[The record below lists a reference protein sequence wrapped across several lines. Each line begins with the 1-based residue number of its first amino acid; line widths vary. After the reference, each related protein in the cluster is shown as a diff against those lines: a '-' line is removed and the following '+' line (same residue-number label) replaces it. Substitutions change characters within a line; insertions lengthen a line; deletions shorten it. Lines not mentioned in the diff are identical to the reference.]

1 MDFQRAASTQ
11 VSVDHSRTTSL
22 NDRLNTNYVDFGGA
36 EGNSYGAQY
45 TKTITDF
52 VGEFVTP
59 RQLLVLLRVLKAV
72 TFVFLILTL
81 AANMMYIV
89 FLEVLA
95 TREVRNIV
103 GGRRDMIIRVY
114 GLFLSG
120 VALAI
125 EVDVAWVVKVRD
137 LCFIFILM
145 SFLSLL
151 NTPFMANFQL
161 FFGIAHNLP
170 LRFYWIESH
179 GTLVAVQSFYGFKGF
194 LARSFLL
201 FFISAITGANPLFIE
216 ERNQM
221 LNQNV
226 YYDDDAMASVTSVPD
241 LPMSVVV
248 FQRVTSFF
256 LYVHYMFSDCDG
268 IFF

>member
-1 MDFQRAASTQ
+1 MIMEFQRASTH
-11 VSVDHSRTTSL
+11 VSIDHSMTTSL
-22 NDRLNTNYVDFGGA
+22 NERLDTNYIDLGGA
-36 EGNSYGAQY
+36 EENSYEAQY
-45 TKTITDF
+45 TKTVAGF

-59 RQLLVLLRVLKAV
+59 RQLLVLIRLLKAV

-114 GLFLSG
+114 GLFLSAAA
-120 VALAI
+120 VAVEI
-125 EVDVAWVVKVRD
+125 DVAWVVK
-137 LCFIFILM
+137 
-145 SFLSLL
+145 
-151 NTPFMANFQL
+151 
-161 FFGIAHNLP
+161 
-170 LRFYWIESH
+170 
-179 GTLVAVQSFYGFKGF
+179 SFYGFKGF

-201 FFISAITGANPLFIE
+201 FFISAITGANPLFIQ

-221 LNQNV
+221 MKQNV
-226 YYDDDAMASVTSVPD
+226 YYDDDMSAGFQSIPD
-241 LPMSVVV
+241 IPMSVVN

-256 LYVHYMFSDCDG
+256 LGTCAISYFVFGVLCFDRFTSKAYVSSNDPLVTTAIPQLPSVHQQEQHA
-268 IFF
+268 

>member
-1 MDFQRAASTQ
+1 MALEMDFQRAASTP

-22 NDRLNTNYVDFGGA
+22 NDRLDTNYVDLGGG
-36 EGNSYGAQY
+36 EENTYGAQY
-45 TKTITDF
+45 TKTVTEF

-81 AANMMYIV
+81 AANMMYII

-95 TREVRNIV
+95 SREIQKIV
-103 GGRRDMIIRVY
+103 GGRRDTIIRVY

-125 EVDVAWVVKVRD
+125 EVDVSWVVK
-137 LCFIFILM
+137 
-145 SFLSLL
+145 SF
-151 NTPFMANFQL
+151 
-161 FFGIAHNLP
+161 H
-170 LRFYWIESH
+170 
-179 GTLVAVQSFYGFKGF
+179 GFKGF

-201 FFISAITGANPLFIE
+201 FFISAITGANPLFIA

-221 LNQNV
+221 LNQNI
-226 YYDDDAMASVTSVPD
+226 YYDDDAMANVNSVPD
-241 LPMSVVV
+241 LPMSVVN

-256 LYVHYMFSDCDG
+256 LGVCAIIYFVSGVLCLDRFTSKAYLSSNDPLVTTAIPQLTSVQPQKMEEGDEMFE
-268 IFF
+268 

>member
-1 MDFQRAASTQ
+1 MEFQRASTP
-11 VSVDHSRTTSL
+11 VSIDRSRTTSL
-22 NDRLNTNYVDFGGA
+22 NDRLDTSYVDLGGT
-36 EGNSYGAQY
+36 EENSYGANY
-45 TKTITDF
+45 TKSVAGF
-52 VGEFVTP
+52 VGELISP
-59 RQLLVLLRVLKAV
+59 RQLLVLIRVLKAV

-95 TREVRNIV
+95 TKEVRDIV

-120 VALAI
+120 VAIAV
-125 EVDVAWVVKVRD
+125 EVDVVWVVK
-137 LCFIFILM
+137 
-145 SFLSLL
+145 
-151 NTPFMANFQL
+151 
-161 FFGIAHNLP
+161 
-170 LRFYWIESH
+170 
-179 GTLVAVQSFYGFKGF
+179 SFYGFKGF

-201 FFISAITGANPLFIE
+201 FFISAITGANPLYIE

-226 YYDDDAMASVTSVPD
+226 YYDDDATANISSIPE
-241 LPMSVVV
+241 LPMSVIN

-256 LYVHYMFSDCDG
+256 LGACAITYFVSGVLCLDRFTSKAYLSSNDPLVTTAIPQPTSIQQPQMPMT
-268 IFF
+268 

>member
-125 EVDVAWVVKVRD
+125 EVDVAWVVK
-137 LCFIFILM
+137 
-145 SFLSLL
+145 
-151 NTPFMANFQL
+151 
-161 FFGIAHNLP
+161 
-170 LRFYWIESH
+170 
-179 GTLVAVQSFYGFKGF
+179 SFYGFKGF

-256 LYVHYMFSDCDG
+256 LGACAIAYFLSGALCLDRFTSKAYLSSNDPLVTTAIPQPTLVQKQPLG
-268 IFF
+268 EPIV

>member
-1 MDFQRAASTQ
+1 MDFQRASTP
-11 VSVDHSRTTSL
+11 VSIDRSRNTSL
-22 NDRLNTNYVDFGGA
+22 NDRLDTNYVDLGES

-45 TKTITDF
+45 TKIVTGF
-52 VGEFVTP
+52 VGEFITP
-59 RQLLVLLRVLKAV
+59 RQLMVLIRVLKAV
-72 TFVFLILTL
+72 TFVFHILTL

-95 TREVRNIV
+95 TSDVRDIV

-120 VALAI
+120 VAIAV
-125 EVDVAWVVKVRD
+125 EVDVAWVVK
-137 LCFIFILM
+137 
-145 SFLSLL
+145 
-151 NTPFMANFQL
+151 
-161 FFGIAHNLP
+161 
-170 LRFYWIESH
+170 
-179 GTLVAVQSFYGFKGF
+179 SFYGFKGF
-194 LARSFLL
+194 FARSFLI
-201 FFISAITGANPLFIE
+201 FFISAITGANPLYIE

-226 YYDDDAMASVTSVPD
+226 YYDDDATASYRDVPD

-256 LYVHYMFSDCDG
+256 LGACAISYFICGVLCLDRFTSKAYLSSNDPLVTTA
-268 IFF
+268 IPQPTSVQQQQAQVA

>member
-1 MDFQRAASTQ
+1 MDFQRAASIP

-22 NDRLNTNYVDFGGA
+22 NDRLDTNYVDLGGA

-45 TKTITDF
+45 TKTVTDF

-59 RQLLVLLRVLKAV
+59 RQLLVLIRVLKAV

-81 AANMMYIV
+81 AANMMYII

-95 TREVRNIV
+95 TSEVRNIV

-125 EVDVAWVVKVRD
+125 EVDVAWVVK
-137 LCFIFILM
+137 
-145 SFLSLL
+145 
-151 NTPFMANFQL
+151 
-161 FFGIAHNLP
+161 
-170 LRFYWIESH
+170 
-179 GTLVAVQSFYGFKGF
+179 SFYGFKGF

-201 FFISAITGANPLFIE
+201 FFISAITGANPLY
-216 ERNQM
+216 QM

-226 YYDDDAMASVTSVPD
+226 YYDDDAMANITSVPD

-256 LYVHYMFSDCDG
+256 LGACAIAYFLSGVLCLDRFTSKAYLSSNDPLVTTAIPQPTSVQLQHHQGEQIM
-268 IFF
+268 

>member
-1 MDFQRAASTQ
+1 MDFQRATSTP

-22 NDRLNTNYVDFGGA
+22 NDRLDTNYVDLGGGR

-45 TKTITDF
+45 TKAVTDF

-81 AANMMYIV
+81 AANMMYII

-95 TREVRNIV
+95 TREIQKIV

-114 GLFLSG
+114 GLFLSC

-125 EVDVAWVVKVRD
+125 EVDVNWVVK
-137 LCFIFILM
+137 
-145 SFLSLL
+145 
-151 NTPFMANFQL
+151 
-161 FFGIAHNLP
+161 
-170 LRFYWIESH
+170 
-179 GTLVAVQSFYGFKGF
+179 SFYGFKGF

-201 FFISAITGANPLFIE
+201 FFISAITGANPLFLE
-216 ERNQM
+216 TRNQM
-221 LNQNV
+221 LNQNA
-226 YYDDDAMASVTSVPD
+226 YYDDDAMANVNSVPD
-241 LPMSVVV
+241 LPMSVVN

-256 LYVHYMFSDCDG
+256 LGACAITYFVSGVLCLDRFTSKAYLSSNDPLVTTAIPQPTSIKTEKIEEGDERF
-268 IFF
+268 